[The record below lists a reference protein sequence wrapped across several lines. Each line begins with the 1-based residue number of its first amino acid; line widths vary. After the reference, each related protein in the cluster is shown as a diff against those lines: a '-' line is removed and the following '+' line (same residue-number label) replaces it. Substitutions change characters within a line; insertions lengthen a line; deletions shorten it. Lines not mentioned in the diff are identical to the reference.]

1 MELIKSGTNIDFIG
15 KRFVAYLISIILVGI
30 SVGTLILRGG
40 PNYGI
45 DFAGGSLIQV
55 KFAKEVKIEDIG
67 EALNTI
73 GLSEAVVQNF
83 TGGEGN
89 EFIIRVVSSDQD
101 ITILSEDVREA
112 LIDHF
117 GFGMSDIR
125 RVEMVGPR
133 VGEELKRK
141 GLLAVLLAVF
151 GILIYVSVRFEF
163 RYALGA
169 VVALLHD
176 AVITLGAFSI
186 MNYEVSLPIVAA
198 ILTVIG
204 YSINDTIVVYD
215 RIRENMR
222 KARKAPE
229 EEVMNKSV
237 NETLSR
243 TIITSGFTLLA
254 VLSLLILGGGVIHD
268 FAFALTVGIII
279 GTYSSIYV
287 ASPVVLAWNKFFPE
301 KRGPAK
307 RKKFKR

>member
-1 MELIKSGTNIDFIG
+1 MG
-15 KRFVAYLISIILVGI
+15 KRYYAFVISGILLAFGI
-30 SVGTLILRGG
+30 AAFIAIFLGKADL
-40 PNYGI
+40 GI

-55 KFAKEVKIEDIG
+55 KFAKEVNIEEVG
-67 EALNTI
+67 EALKGAGITD
-73 GLSEAVVQNF
+73 AVVQNF
-83 TGGEGN
+83 TGGEEN
-89 EFIIRVVSSDQD
+89 EYIIRVVKSDQD
-101 ITILSEDVREA
+101 ITVLSEKAKEA
-112 LIDHF
+112 LTEHF
-117 GFGMSDIR
+117 GFGSTDIR

-133 VGEELKRK
+133 VGEELKKK
-141 GLLAVLLAVF
+141 GLYAVLLAVV

-169 VVALLHD
+169 VAALIHD
-176 AVITLGAFSI
+176 SVITVGAFSI

-204 YSINDTIVVYD
+204 YSINDTIVVFD

-243 TIITSGFTLLA
+243 TIITSGVTLLA
-254 VLSLLILGGGVIHD
+254 VLSLLVLGGGVIHD
-268 FAFALTVGIII
+268 FAFALTVGIIV

-287 ASPVVLAWNKFFPE
+287 ASPVVLAWNKLFPE
-301 KRGPAK
+301 KRGPGK
-307 RKKFKR
+307 KKKFRL

>member
-15 KRFVAYLISIILVGI
+15 KRLFAYIISLVLIGV
-30 SVGTLILRGG
+30 SVGSLIIRGG

-55 KFAKEVKIEDIG
+55 KFAGDVTIQDIKD
-67 EALNTI
+67 ALETI
-73 GLSEAVVQNF
+73 DLSEAVVQNF
-83 TGGEGN
+83 TGGEEN
-89 EFIIRVVSSDQD
+89 EFIIRVIQTEED
-101 ITILSEDVREA
+101 ITVLSERIEETFNSY
-112 LIDHF
+112 F
-117 GFGMSDIR
+117 GYGASEIR
-125 RVEMVGPR
+125 RVEMVGPK

-141 GLLAVLLAVF
+141 GLWAVLLAVV
-151 GILIYVSVRFEF
+151 GILIYVSVRFEV

-169 VVALLHD
+169 IVALVHD
-176 AVITLGAFSI
+176 TLITIGAFSL
-186 MNYEVSLPIVAA
+186 MNIEVTLPIVAA

-229 EEVMNKSV
+229 AEVMNKSI

-243 TIITSGFTLLA
+243 TIITSGVTLLA
-254 VLSLLILGGGVIHD
+254 VLALLFLGGGVIHD
-268 FAFALTVGIII
+268 FAFALTVGVIV

-287 ASPVVLAWNKFFPE
+287 ASPVVLAWNKLFPE
-301 KRGPAK
+301 R
-307 RKKFKR
+307 RKSSHKKKLKV